1 MKKMKTSILLPSYYK
16 KIGIFLAPFGIVIWS
31 LTQLG
36 YFSEILSDQN
46 GNTGSLHSAILII
59 SFFSFLIGL
68 YFLVF
73 VKEKQ
78 EDEFIANIRLLS
90 FQRASFF
97 QFVYFLFAFLYMLLF
112 KKEPSGDAG
121 LELFLILSIL
131 SFWLF
136 YVLHFNISMIVLK
149 KKANEEQC

>member
-1 MKKMKTSILLPSYYK
+1 MKNVILLPYYFK
-16 KIGIFLAPFGIVIWS
+16 KIGAILIPFGLIIWC

-36 YFSEILSDQN
+36 YFNNILKNQID
-46 GNTGSLHSAILII
+46 NTNMAFSTVLII
-59 SFFSFLIGL
+59 SFFSFILGV

-90 FQRASFF
+90 FQRASFL
-97 QFVYFLFAFLYMLLF
+97 QFGYFLLAFLYMLIF

-121 LELFLILSIL
+121 LEVFLILSIL
-131 SFWLF
+131 SFWIF
-136 YVLHFNISMIVLK
+136 YVLHFNISLYFIK
-149 KKANEEQC
+149 KKASEEQS

>member
-1 MKKMKTSILLPSYYK
+1 MKTAILLPNYFK
-16 KIGIFLAPFGIVIWS
+16 KIGTLLIPFGLIIWC

-36 YFSEILSDQN
+36 YFNNFLKNQT
-46 GNTGSLHSAILII
+46 GNTNLYSAVLII

-90 FQRASFF
+90 FQRASFL
-97 QFVYFLFAFLYMLLF
+97 QFVYFFLAFLFMLLF
-112 KKEPSGDAG
+112 KKEPSGDAR
-121 LELFLILSIL
+121 LEMFLILSIL

-136 YVLHFNISMIVLK
+136 YILHFNISLFLIK
-149 KKANEEQC
+149 KKANEEQS

>member
-1 MKKMKTSILLPSYYK
+1 MKIEILLPNYFK
-16 KIGIFLAPFGIVIWS
+16 KIGMILIPFGLVIWC

-36 YFSEILSDQN
+36 YFNNILKNQT
-46 GNTGSLHSAILII
+46 GNTISFYSAVLII

-90 FQRASFF
+90 FQRASFL
-97 QFVYFLFAFLYMLLF
+97 QFVYFLFAFLYMLIF

-121 LELFLILSIL
+121 LEMFLIISIL

-136 YVLHFNISMIVLK
+136 YVLHFNISLFLIK
-149 KKANEEQC
+149 KKANEEQS

>member
-1 MKKMKTSILLPSYYK
+1 MKIAILLPNYFK
-16 KIGIFLAPFGIVIWS
+16 KIGMILIPFGLIIWC

-36 YFSEILSDQN
+36 YLNDVVRNQN
-46 GNTGSLHSAILII
+46 EHANSLYSPILII

-90 FQRASFF
+90 FQRASFL
-97 QFVYFLFAFLYMLLF
+97 QFVYFFLAFLFMLLF
-112 KKEPSGDAG
+112 KKDPSGDAG
-121 LELFLILSIL
+121 LEMFLILSIL

-136 YVLHFNISMIVLK
+136 YILHFNISLFLIK
-149 KKANEEQC
+149 KKANEEQS

>member
-1 MKKMKTSILLPSYYK
+1 MKTAILLPYYFK
-16 KIGIFLAPFGIVIWS
+16 KIGMILIPFGLIIWC

-36 YFSEILSDQN
+36 YFNNILKNQI
-46 GNTGSLHSAILII
+46 GNTTNLYSAVLII

-78 EDEFIANIRLLS
+78 EDEFIAHIRLLS
-90 FQRASFF
+90 FQRATFL
-97 QFVYFLFAFLYMLLF
+97 QFVYFLFAFIYMLIF

-121 LELFLILSIL
+121 LEMFLILSIL

-136 YVLHFNISMIVLK
+136 YVLYFNISLFLIK
-149 KKANEEQC
+149 KKANEEQR

>member
-1 MKKMKTSILLPSYYK
+1 MKTAILLPYYFK
-16 KIGIFLAPFGIVIWS
+16 KIGMILIPFGLIIWC

-36 YFSEILSDQN
+36 YFNNFLKNQI
-46 GNTGSLHSAILII
+46 GNTTNLYSAVLII

-73 VKEKQ
+73 VKEEQ

-90 FQRASFF
+90 FQRATFL
-97 QFVYFLFAFLYMLLF
+97 QFVYFLFAFLYMLIF
-112 KKEPSGDAG
+112 RKEPSGDAG
-121 LELFLILSIL
+121 LELFLIISIL

-136 YVLHFNISMIVLK
+136 YILHFNISLFLIK
-149 KKANEEQC
+149 KKANEEQS

>member
-1 MKKMKTSILLPSYYK
+1 MKTAILLPYYFK
-16 KIGIFLAPFGIVIWS
+16 KIGMILIPFGLIIWC

-36 YFSEILSDQN
+36 YFNNILKNQI
-46 GNTGSLHSAILII
+46 GNTTNLYSVVLII

-73 VKEKQ
+73 VKEEQ

-90 FQRASFF
+90 FQRATFL
-97 QFVYFLFAFLYMLLF
+97 QFVYFLFAFLYMLIF
-112 KKEPSGDAG
+112 RKEPSGDAG
-121 LELFLILSIL
+121 LELFLIISIL

-136 YVLHFNISMIVLK
+136 YILHFNVSLFLIK
-149 KKANEEQC
+149 KKANEEQS

>member
-1 MKKMKTSILLPSYYK
+1 MKIAILLPNYFK
-16 KIGIFLAPFGIVIWS
+16 KIGTLLIPFGLIIWC

-36 YFSEILSDQN
+36 YFNNILKN
-46 GNTGSLHSAILII
+46 KTGNTTNLYSAVLII

-90 FQRASFF
+90 FQRASFL
-97 QFVYFLFAFLYMLLF
+97 QFVYFFLAFLFMLLF

-121 LELFLILSIL
+121 LEMFLILSIL

-136 YVLHFNISMIVLK
+136 YVLHFNISLFLIK
-149 KKANEEQC
+149 KKANEEQS

>member
-1 MKKMKTSILLPSYYK
+1 MKIAILLPNYFK
-16 KIGIFLAPFGIVIWS
+16 KIGTLLISFGLIIWC

-36 YFSEILSDQN
+36 YFNNILKN
-46 GNTGSLHSAILII
+46 KTGNTTNLYSAVLII

-90 FQRASFF
+90 FQRALFL
-97 QFVYFLFAFLYMLLF
+97 QFVYFFLAFLFMLLF

-121 LELFLILSIL
+121 LEMFLILSIL

-136 YVLHFNISMIVLK
+136 YVLHFNISLFLIK
-149 KKANEEQC
+149 KKANEEQS

>member
-1 MKKMKTSILLPSYYK
+1 MKTAILLPNYFK
-16 KIGIFLAPFGIVIWS
+16 KIGIFLIPFGIIIWC

-36 YFSEILSDQN
+36 YFSNILSDQN
-46 GNTGSLHSAILII
+46 GNIGSLHSAILII

-90 FQRASFF
+90 FQRASFL
-97 QFVYFLFAFLYMLLF
+97 QFIYFFIAFLYMLLF
-112 KKEPSGDAG
+112 EKEPSGDAE

-136 YVLHFNISMIVLK
+136 YVFHFNISMIVLK

>member
-1 MKKMKTSILLPSYYK
+1 MKTAILLPYYFK
-16 KIGIFLAPFGIVIWS
+16 KIRMILIPFGLIIWC

-36 YFSEILSDQN
+36 YFNNILKNQI
-46 GNTGSLHSAILII
+46 GNTTNLYSAVLII

-73 VKEKQ
+73 VKEEQ

-90 FQRASFF
+90 FQRATFL
-97 QFVYFLFAFLYMLLF
+97 QFVYFLFAFLYMLIF
-112 KKEPSGDAG
+112 RKEPSGDAG
-121 LELFLILSIL
+121 LELFLIISIL

-136 YVLHFNISMIVLK
+136 YILHFNISLFLIK
-149 KKANEEQC
+149 KKANEEQS

>member
-1 MKKMKTSILLPSYYK
+1 MKTAILLPYYFK
-16 KIGIFLAPFGIVIWS
+16 KIGMILIPFGLIIWC

-36 YFSEILSDQN
+36 YFNNILKNQI
-46 GNTGSLHSAILII
+46 GNTTNLYSAVLII

-73 VKEKQ
+73 VKEEQ

-90 FQRASFF
+90 FQRATFL
-97 QFVYFLFAFLYMLLF
+97 QFVYFLFAFLYMLIF
-112 KKEPSGDAG
+112 RKEPSGDAG
-121 LELFLILSIL
+121 LELFLIISIL

-136 YVLHFNISMIVLK
+136 YILHFNISLFLIK
-149 KKANEEQC
+149 KKANEEQS

>member
-1 MKKMKTSILLPSYYK
+1 MKTAILLPYYLK
-16 KIGIFLAPFGIVIWS
+16 KIGIILTPFGLIIWC

-36 YFSEILSDQN
+36 YLNDVVRNQN
-46 GNTGSLHSAILII
+46 GNANFLYSPILIF

-78 EDEFIANIRLLS
+78 EDEFIINIRLLS
-90 FQRASFF
+90 FQRASFL
-97 QFVYFLFAFLYMLLF
+97 QFIYFLFAFIYMLIF

-121 LELFLILSIL
+121 LEMFLILSIL

-136 YVLHFNISMIVLK
+136 YVLHFNISLFLIK
-149 KKANEEQC
+149 KKANEEQS

>member
-1 MKKMKTSILLPSYYK
+1 MKTAILLPYYFK
-16 KIGIFLAPFGIVIWS
+16 KIGTLLIPFGLIIWC

-36 YFSEILSDQN
+36 YFNSILKNQI
-46 GNTGSLHSAILII
+46 GNSNMLYSAVLII

-78 EDEFIANIRLLS
+78 EDEFIANLRLLS
-90 FQRASFF
+90 FQRASFL
-97 QFVYFLFAFLYMLLF
+97 QFVYFSLAFLFMLLF

-121 LELFLILSIL
+121 LEMFLIISIL

-136 YVLHFNISMIVLK
+136 YVLHFNISLFLIK
-149 KKANEEQC
+149 KKANEEQS